1 MFYHFYLWPING
13 QREKRQLSQVGWVKA
28 AAPRAQRK
36 GKRALCPAFPF
47 PLLEF
52 EHDTLQH
59 LSWNKTCCFVKI
71 CWRQRQQVWKADLA
85 SHWGGKSIR
94 TELDPNKRESWCD
107 PGALKGSQRLVFLHS
122 TMQRSATGSP
132 GDPVCVRV
140 GVMKS
145 RLTSSKLKAILS
157 YIKY

>member
-1 MFYHFYLWPING
+1 MAH
-13 QREKRQLSQVGWVKA
+13 
-28 AAPRAQRK
+28 
-36 GKRALCPAFPF
+36 KRAERKEAAFSGRLGEGCSTTNEHRERGSVPFALPF
-47 PLLEF
+47 PSHF
-52 EHDTLQH
+52 WSSNTTRFNI
-59 LSWNKTCCFVKI
+59 SPGNKTCCFVKI
-71 CWRQRQQVWKADLA
+71 CWRQRQQVWKADLV

-94 TELDPNKRESWCD
+94 IELDPNKRESWCD

-132 GDPVCVRV
+132 GDPVCVWV
-140 GVMKS
+140 GLMKL